1 MSIDLL
7 QDRIRKTKNPTVLVL
22 EAFPDWIP
30 EEKMPECDMKQYF
43 IRLLHQLKSTV
54 PSVRFGFGSFAMQ
67 GAAGLD
73 ALSELMKTAKE
84 LGYYVLLDLPEQLS
98 AAAASHSARQLSRE
112 DTLFVCDG
120 VVLPFYAG
128 SEVLKEYEQWLGS
141 GKTVFCVVRT
151 ANRSASEL
159 QDLLSG
165 NRLVHIAAAD
175 IVSRMGEATVGKF
188 GYSQVGALAAASTAD
203 SLRTLRAKY
212 KRLFLLLDG
221 ADYPNANAKNC
232 SFAFDQLGRGAAA
245 CIGAAIVCAWKEA
258 EDQEPEQAALA
269 AAERMKK
276 NLTRYITVL

>member
-7 QDRIRKTKNPTVLVL
+7 QERIRKMKNPTVLVL
-22 EAFPDWIP
+22 EAFPEWIP
-30 EEKMPECDMKQYF
+30 ESALPESDLKQYF
-43 IRLLHQLKSTV
+43 TCLLQQLKGTV
-54 PSVRFGFGSFAMQ
+54 PAVRFGFGSFALR
-67 GAAGLD
+67 GPEGLADLSGLLRAAKD
-73 ALSELMKTAKE
+73 M
-84 LGYYVLLDLPEQLS
+84 GYYTLLDLPEQLS
-98 AAAASHSARQLSRE
+98 AAAAAAGAKQLSRE
-112 DTLFVCDG
+112 DTAFPCDG

-128 SEVLKEYEQWLGS
+128 SEVLKEYEPWLAG

-175 IVSRMGEATVGKF
+175 VVSRMGEANVGKF
-188 GYSQVGALAAASTAD
+188 GYSQVGALAAASAAD

-245 CIGAAIVCAWKEA
+245 CVGAAIACAWKEA
-258 EDQEPEQAALA
+258 EDLAPEQAAQA
-269 AAERMKK
+269 AAERIRK
-276 NLTRYITVL
+276 NLTRYVTVL